1 MRVPVSDLRKVA
13 SPLHSDD
20 LEEAYHPDKQNRL
33 GVASEREEQPIA
45 THEHLASLKRPG
57 EGSALDE
64 LVSWLSRSFAILA
77 VASSVAL
84 ILVGLTPQLTKLV
97 GEIAGA
103 APRAVSLVRS
113 MPLSSVPLLTAGL
126 AYILL
131 QLVMRPGLMELV
143 KRLMLGAA
151 FLLWGI
157 VQMLPVSGLSNEL
170 GNVVIALYVVD
181 LALIIRTD
189 LQRA

>member
-1 MRVPVSDLRKVA
+1 VA
-13 SPLHSDD
+13 SLRRDD
-20 LEEAYHPDKQNRL
+20 REETRL
-33 GVASEREEQPIA
+33 GIASERGDQPIA
-45 THEHLASLKRPG
+45 TPERVSSLKRPG
-57 EGSALDE
+57 ERSALIE
-64 LVSWLSRSFAILA
+64 LASWLSRSLAILA
-77 VASSVAL
+77 VLSSAAL
-84 ILVGLTPQLTKLV
+84 ILVGLTPQLTALI
-97 GEIAGA
+97 GAIAAA
-103 APRAVSLVRS
+103 APRVLSMVRS
-113 MPLSSVPLLTAGL
+113 LPFSSVPLLTAGL

-131 QLVMRPGLMELV
+131 QLVARPGPLELL

-157 VQMLPVSGLSNEL
+157 VQMMPAGHLSNEL

>member
-1 MRVPVSDLRKVA
+1 VA

-45 THEHLASLKRPG
+45 THEHLASLNRPG

-113 MPLSSVPLLTAGL
+113 MPLSSVPLLTAGV

-131 QLVMRPGLMELV
+131 QLVMRPGFLELV